1 MKKLSY
7 VFYLV
12 LGSLFL
18 LGSCKAEHK
27 YELKPKVVL
36 NKTTLQEDFVIA
48 FTDGSDCNV
57 SYGLY
62 ELAEKGDTM
71 VFRCIEGLS
80 FNRWNCG
87 FVEVV
92 KQKY

>member
-1 MKKLSY
+1 MRKLSY
-7 VFYLV
+7 VFYLM

-18 LGSCKAEHK
+18 LGACKREYK
-27 YELKPKVVL
+27 YEMKSKVVL
-36 NKTTLQEDFVIA
+36 NKITMNDNLKIA

-71 VFRCIEGLS
+71 VFKCVEGLS

-92 KQKY
+92 K